1 SRPMAAK
8 LGLPAPERRIGLS
21 AHDFAQALAAPTV
34 YLSRAVKVDGVPTV
48 PSRWLQRLTALVEA
62 AKLKG
67 RIAPE
72 QPWAAWARE
81 RDGAP
86 AFTPVDPPRPR
97 PPVEA
102 RPRRLS
108 ATRVEHMLANPYAIF
123 ARYILGL
130 EALKPLGG
138 LPDNAMRGQI
148 VHHALHE
155 FALNHPNGLPVD
167 IAAELIA
174 SADNL
179 LSALGGSPRVEAFWR
194 PSFARFAKWFA
205 ETEPARRSGVDRI
218 VAEVDGALDLEIER
232 GFRLTARADRIDL
245 CEDGSAVIYDYKT
258 GRVPTASQ
266 VDKLYAPQLP
276 LEAAIVA
283 GGGFAVVG
291 AREVRGFIY
300 IRASGRG
307 DGGEQQQAADGSPAS
322 LAEKALADLTRLIA
336 HFDRADAPY
345 EAQRRPGT
353 AFSRIYDY
361 DDYAHLARLAEWETL
376 GLEEEIW

>member
-1 SRPMAAK
+1 MRLRTTRPSIAACLPAAWRGRAGQLILASSSGARSKRALQQPDVVILGSLNEGIWPRPQEASPWLSRPMAAK

-21 AHDFAQALAAPTV
+21 AHDFAALAAPTV

-148 VHHALHE
+148 VRHALHE
-155 FALNHPNGLPVD
+155 LRSTIPMGCPS
-167 IAAELIA
+167 I
-174 SADNL
+174 
-179 LSALGGSPRVEAFWR
+179 SP
-194 PSFARFAKWFA
+194 PS
-205 ETEPARRSGVDRI
+205 
-218 VAEVDGALDLEIER
+218 
-232 GFRLTARADRIDL
+232 
-245 CEDGSAVIYDYKT
+245 
-258 GRVPTASQ
+258 
-266 VDKLYAPQLP
+266 
-276 LEAAIVA
+276 
-283 GGGFAVVG
+283 
-291 AREVRGFIY
+291 
-300 IRASGRG
+300 
-307 DGGEQQQAADGSPAS
+307 
-322 LAEKALADLTRLIA
+322 
-336 HFDRADAPY
+336 
-345 EAQRRPGT
+345 
-353 AFSRIYDY
+353 
-361 DDYAHLARLAEWETL
+361 
-376 GLEEEIW
+376 